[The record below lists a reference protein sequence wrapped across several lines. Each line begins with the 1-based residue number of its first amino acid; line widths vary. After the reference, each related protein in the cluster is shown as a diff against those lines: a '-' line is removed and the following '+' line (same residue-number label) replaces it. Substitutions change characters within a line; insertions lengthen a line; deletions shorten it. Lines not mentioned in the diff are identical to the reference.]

1 MSPDQTVGAS
11 LLAMDVNDD
20 AISLEKLFACKPTL
34 GNVVH
39 IRIHTKTAAEA
50 TARSK
55 DRSLVAL
62 DSSYKRATLEESE
75 TNSSRNRSNGYVHKQ
90 DTPRRSRRDRE
101 QARSYSLIRVYPG
114 DMRRL

>member
-1 MSPDQTVGAS
+1 MHLSLMSLAQTVGAS

-20 AISLEKLFACKPTL
+20 AISLGKLFACMSTV

-39 IRIHTKTAAEA
+39 IRIRTKTTAEA

-62 DSSYKRATLEESE
+62 DSSYKRPRLKSRKPIAAVSAVMDMYTSKTLPADHAAIA
-75 TNSSRNRSNGYVHKQ
+75 NRLAPTV
-90 DTPRRSRRDRE
+90 
-101 QARSYSLIRVYPG
+101 
-114 DMRRL
+114 